1 MEEQFLDPALLR
13 PLLSLLLSALIVMG
27 SPGPSTI
34 SVTAT
39 GSAFGLRRSVPF
51 VAGLI
56 AGTTAVLLAVAAGLM
71 SILLSRPQLSS
82 LLVGLSAVYIVYL
95 AYNIAVA
102 PPLSHDDAK
111 GDAPTFPGGFLLA
124 VANPKAYVAIAAVF
138 AGTRL
143 GLGSELSEALAK
155 SLVLA
160 AMIVAI
166 HLAWLLAGAMFSRF
180 LYQPAISRVV
190 NLSFAAILVVST
202 FMAIKPIAT

>member
-1 MEEQFLDPALLR
+1 
-13 PLLSLLLSALIVMG
+13 MG

-39 GSAFGLRRSVPF
+39 GSAFGFRRSVPY

-56 AGTTAVLLAVAAGLM
+56 AGTTTVLLAVAAGLM

-82 LLVGLSAVYIVYL
+82 LFVGLSAAYIVYL
-95 AYNIAVA
+95 AYKIAVA
-102 PPLSHDDAK
+102 PPPSRVDAK

-143 GLGSELSEALAK
+143 GFNSELSEALAK
-155 SLVLA
+155 SLALA
-160 AMIVAI
+160 AMIIAI
-166 HLAWLLAGAMFSRF
+166 HLAWLLAGAMFSRL

-190 NLSFAAILVVST
+190 NLAFAAVLVVST
-202 FMAIKPIAT
+202 FMAIKPIST